1 MLLLCQAIGSLWPTG
16 WVLEVLES
24 LLADPLLE
32 ESESVCSLEYPV
44 GLQAVKLSMTCLFF
58 IRTSPRR
65 SLLSQIGFYVKL
77 GKFWAKGF
85 CGILRYC
92 GINNFACLRLFNSA
106 KTRYPL
112 YIRRVVPQFFAIFAK
127 TNKRFM
133 LSRKPSVFLV
143 YLVFRK
149 YSSAENTTS
158 RQDIKYKIEQDYG
171 V

>member
-32 ESESVCSLEYPV
+32 ESESVCSLEDPV
-44 GLQAVKLSMTCLFF
+44 GPQAVKLSMPRRLRLSMTCLFF

-106 KTRYPL
+106 KTRYLL
-112 YIRRVVPQFFAIFAK
+112 YIRRVVPQFFAFFAK
-127 TNKRFM
+127 TNKSFM

-143 YLVFRK
+143 YLVLRK
-149 YSSAENTTS
+149 SSSAENTMFLAGY
-158 RQDIKYKIEQDYG
+158 QI
-171 V
+171 